1 MGTAGRRPRWPRV
14 GTVGGA
20 VPQHKKRARVL
31 GGLRGGWL
39 KGNERE
45 GRALFSDT
53 AYLLK
58 KKKKKK
64 LISIPLFFK
73 NMIKPQRQ

>member
-1 MGTAGRRPRWPRV
+1 MGA
-14 GTVGGA
+14 VGGA
-20 VPQHKKRARVL
+20 VPQHKRARVL

-64 LISIPLFFK
+64 LISIPLFF
-73 NMIKPQRQ
+73 

>member
-1 MGTAGRRPRWPRV
+1 MDGAVGTSGRKPRWPCV
-14 GTVGGA
+14 GAVGGA
-20 VPQHKKRARVL
+20 VPQHKRARVL

-64 LISIPLFFK
+64 ANFYSSVFLKI
-73 NMIKPQRQ
+73 

>member
-1 MGTAGRRPRWPRV
+1 MGTSGRKPRWPRV
-14 GTVGGA
+14 GAVGGA
-20 VPQHKKRARVL
+20 VPQHKRARVL

-64 LISIPLFFK
+64 KINLNQFFF
-73 NMIKPQRQ
+73 

>member
-1 MGTAGRRPRWPRV
+1 MDGAVGTSGRKPRWPRV
-14 GTVGGA
+14 GAVGGA
-20 VPQHKKRARVL
+20 VPQHKRARVL
-31 GGLRGGWL
+31 GGLHGGWL

-64 LISIPLFFK
+64 KLISIPLFF
-73 NMIKPQRQ
+73 